1 MLLDLQKIYFGI
13 QNSLKVSSIIT
24 SHSEYIIELT
34 LREFYTSASA
44 RMRDMPRSEADVAQS
59 IGKAVLE
66 DDPAGV
72 WGCAGGCGG
81 VWDAGGC
88 GCGCGGGLWVVG
100 VGVDAGVG
108 VGVVMCVCAYV
119 CLYHDVCWCM
129 HILTYII

>member
-1 MLLDLQKIYFGI
+1 VRTSTTRRVANPMLLDLQKIYFGI

-72 WGCAGGCGG
+72 CVCAC
-81 VWDAGGC
+81 
-88 GCGCGGGLWVVG
+88 
-100 VGVDAGVG
+100 
-108 VGVVMCVCAYV
+108 MCVCVRVRV
-119 CLYHDVCWCM
+119 CACVCACM
-129 HILTYII
+129 CTCVCVCV